1 MIPYKITS
9 YDLKGSIKP
18 EDSRVQDIE
27 LPEGVTPIGF
37 DIFIKDIGTGSQY
50 IDWWF
55 YTMLANSE
63 ELKREW
69 VDDAHTEFVCIM
81 DGKLKRFKIITR
93 VYCMPKAAGVP
104 VPGHG
109 LAEENL
115 NLRKDMAK
123 VAKYEVVD
131 PRITEIINSM
141 GTPGLTAKKIWNPTH
156 ESLGNMV
163 FSLLNEGSN
172 VFIEKGNDA
181 VSMILSPYFS
191 IVIRVFRKERKC
203 QK

>member
-1 MIPYKITS
+1 MLVHKN
-9 YDLKGSIKP
+9 GC
-18 EDSRVQDIE
+18 
-27 LPEGVTPIGF
+27 LPIYW
-37 DIFIKDIGTGSQY
+37 Q
-50 IDWWF
+50 
-55 YTMLANSE
+55 E
-63 ELKREW
+63 ES
-69 VDDAHTEFVCIM
+69 
-81 DGKLKRFKIITR
+81 
-93 VYCMPKAAGVP
+93 P
-104 VPGHG
+104 
-109 LAEENL
+109 EENL

-141 GTPGLTAKKIWNPTH
+141 GTPGLTAKKIFNPTH

-181 VSMILSPYFS
+181 VLSPYFS
-191 IVIRVFRKERKC
+191 IVIRVFRKEEKC